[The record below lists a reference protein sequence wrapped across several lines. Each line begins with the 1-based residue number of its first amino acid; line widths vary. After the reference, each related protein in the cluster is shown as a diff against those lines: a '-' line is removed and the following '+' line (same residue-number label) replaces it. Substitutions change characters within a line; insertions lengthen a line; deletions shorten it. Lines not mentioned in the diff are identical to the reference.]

1 MVFGS
6 VLYTVSLMA
15 IAKVST
21 DAPARLKIA
30 VSFDD
35 FVPPLDNGA
44 LLMQRIS
51 SIFLLILICSG
62 GAGILPSRA
71 QPVSSDQVTQDRP
84 THGATLRW
92 YKGNLHTHTL
102 WSDGDDFPDMIADW
116 YRQRG
121 YNFLALSDHNILS
134 QGMKWMPLKTIENRA
149 GSEALPKYLA
159 RFGKDWVQT
168 RGSAEAGDLAVRL
181 KPLEEVR
188 ALVEEAGEFLMIPSE
203 EITDKHAHINAT
215 NIFEVIEPQGGGSVR
230 EMIHNNL
237 RAVDAQAKRT
247 GRLIVPHLNHP
258 NLGDKGISAEDLAAL
273 VEDEFFEVWN
283 GVEGDGDLGS
293 DRRHSLE
300 ALWDITSTLRL
311 SQYNAPPLFA
321 LATDDSHHYHGKSN
335 ASPGRGWI
343 MVRSRWLTPESI
355 LNAMIRG
362 DFYASTG
369 VELERID
376 FDATSGTLTLQIKPD
391 GDATFT
397 TEFIG
402 TPVNFDQA
410 TKARIDPKSDEPVPG
425 TLDYSADVGKVFAT
439 ATGLTAIYRMAGD
452 ELYVRATV
460 TSNKS
465 PANPTTESPYQ
476 KAWTQPVGWQGK
488 IR

>member
-1 MVFGS
+1 MPCHITALTDDLIPPHHHGS
-6 VLYTVSLMA
+6 A
-15 IAKVST
+15 
-21 DAPARLKIA
+21 
-30 VSFDD
+30 
-35 FVPPLDNGA
+35 
-44 LLMQRIS
+44 LMQRIS
-51 SIFLLILICSG
+51 SVFLLILTCVSG
-62 GAGILPSRA
+62 VGIFPSHA
-71 QPVSSDQVTQDRP
+71 QSISSD
-84 THGATLRW
+84 HATPANPLNGTAPRW
-92 YKGNLHTHTL
+92 FKGNLHTHTL

-116 YRQRG
+116 YRQQG
-121 YNFLALSDHNILS
+121 YNFLALSDHNVLS
-134 QGMKWMPLKTIENRA
+134 QGMKWMPLKTIEKRA

-159 RFGKDWVQT
+159 RFGEDWVQT
-168 RGSAEAGDLAVRL
+168 RGSAEAGDLEVRL
-181 KPLEEVR
+181 MPLEEVR
-188 ALVEEAGEFLMIPSE
+188 ALVEVAGEFLMFPSE

-215 NIFEVIEPQGGGSVR
+215 NILEVIQPQGGETVR

-237 RAVDAQAKRT
+237 RAVDEQAKRT
-247 GRLIVPHLNHP
+247 GRMIVPHLNHP

-273 VEDEFFEVWN
+273 IEDEFFEVWN

-311 SQYNAPPLFA
+311 SQYNAAPLYG

-355 LNAMIRG
+355 LRAMTRG

-369 VELERID
+369 VELERVD

-391 GDATFT
+391 GDAKFT

-402 TPVNFDQA
+402 TPVGFDQS
-410 TKARIDPKSDEPVPG
+410 TKPRIDPKTGQAVQG

-439 ATGLTAIYRMAGD
+439 VSGLTATYRMNGD
-452 ELYVRATV
+452 ELYIRATV
-460 TSNKS
+460 TSDKPPS
-465 PANPTTESPYQ
+465 NPTTESPLK